1 VAGSDDV
8 SEPAATPCRNTMA
21 EHVLDLGRRQMPV
34 ICRNVPWMVNGVR
47 GAIGRSVVN
56 RAMVAC
62 KNDSGPVDSPCLGA
76 VAVLEMAHK

>member
-1 VAGSDDV
+1 
-8 SEPAATPCRNTMA
+8 
-21 EHVLDLGRRQMPV
+21 MPV

-47 GAIGRSVVN
+47 GAIGRSVAN

-76 VAVLEMAHK
+76 VAVLVMAHK